1 MISGK
6 RIQKIVFIAF
16 AICSVFI
23 SCSNQKNEMKPERRD
38 LIQAVYASGKLYPIN
53 HYVVFAKFPGYVK
66 SINVKA
72 GQRIH
77 YGDLLLTIRNEI
89 SDLNTDNAKNQLQL
103 AQENASEN
111 GALLTSLRQDVA
123 SAESKYR
130 LDSINAV
137 RSSELMKQNATS
149 KQAYDQAMTQFD
161 ISRQNMIK
169 ARENYNSNKL
179 RLKIELQN
187 AGNLLQAQI
196 SNQRDYAILS
206 VLDGKVYDVTPSIGD
221 LVNPQTALMEIGDS
235 SNFETELS
243 VDETDVGLITPGQ
256 NISYTIDA
264 FPDAVFHG
272 KVNEIFPHINSS
284 SKTSR
289 IKATFESDGSKAFF
303 SGMSVEANIVIAEKK
318 NVLAVKREFVT
329 KDKTVLIKGQEKP
342 VKVNLGA
349 EDLEYVEILSGIKEE
364 DVLTK

>member
-72 GQRIH
+72 GQHIQ

-179 RLKIELQN
+179 RLKINYKMPRIYCRHRFLTN
-187 AGNLLQAQI
+187 ATMLFF
-196 SNQRDYAILS
+196 LS
-206 VLDGKVYDVTPSIGD
+206 S
-221 LVNPQTALMEIGDS
+221 
-235 SNFETELS
+235 TES
-243 VDETDVGLITPGQ
+243 V
-256 NISYTIDA
+256 
-264 FPDAVFHG
+264 
-272 KVNEIFPHINSS
+272 
-284 SKTSR
+284 
-289 IKATFESDGSKAFF
+289 
-303 SGMSVEANIVIAEKK
+303 
-318 NVLAVKREFVT
+318 
-329 KDKTVLIKGQEKP
+329 
-342 VKVNLGA
+342 
-349 EDLEYVEILSGIKEE
+349 
-364 DVLTK
+364 